1 MMRSQGSVGGELV
14 LATEVTAA
22 CANITSLLATFSDLG
37 ASREVIEDELPPE
50 LGLRQITIYNDLLSA
65 TAALGEMTA
74 ATPAEVASVRSVISQ
89 LRDRF
94 GFCGFDELTDLV
106 QAHERDTARVTSC
119 ETDRTVHAGW
129 ISRRLYGLLGRSE
142 YTTEH

>member
-1 MMRSQGSVGGELV
+1 MMKMQGAVGGELV
-14 LATEVTAA
+14 LSTELTAA
-22 CANITSLLATFSDLG
+22 CANVASLLTTFSDLG
-37 ASREVIEDELPPE
+37 ASREVMEDELPPE
-50 LGLRQITIYNDLLSA
+50 LGLHQIKIYNDLRLA

-74 ATPAEVASVRSVISQ
+74 ATPGEVASVGSVIRQ

-106 QAHERDTARVTSC
+106 QAHERDAARVTSC
-119 ETDRTVHAGW
+119 ETDRAGHAGW